1 MDMKDQASVIR
12 ETDGEARR
20 LARTLLRSARYA
32 AIAVIEPETGFPF
45 ASRVL
50 LGTDIDGV
58 PVILV
63 SGLSAHTRALDA
75 DPRASLLTGEPR
87 KGDPLAYARLTTQC
101 LAESVERDSAVH
113 TRIRTRFL
121 SRHAKAKLYIDF
133 PDFRFFRLIPQSAS
147 LNGGF
152 GRAYILDGSDLM
164 ILSAANEAVAESAD
178 AVVRDLLALDPDL
191 ARKTAIAHKGRAGL
205 DWAISGVDCA
215 GFDVISGDFLL
226 RHEFDVTAQTR
237 QDIYSHISN
246 MKYSIPEI

>member
-1 MDMKDQASVIR
+1 MKDQASVIR
-12 ETDGEARR
+12 ETDEGARK
-20 LARTLLRSARYA
+20 LARILLRSARYA
-32 AIAVIEPETGFPF
+32 AIAVLDPQTGFPF

-75 DPRASLLTGEPR
+75 DARASLLTGEPG

-101 LAESVERDSAVH
+101 RAEAVERDSPVH
-113 TRIRTRFL
+113 ARIRTRFL

-133 PDFRFFRLIPQSAS
+133 PDFRFFRLIPENAS

-152 GRAYILDGSDLM
+152 GRAYLLTGNDLL
-164 ILSAANEAVAESAD
+164 IDSPANEILASSAE
-178 AVVRDLLALDPDL
+178 AVVRDLVASDPLL
-191 ARKTAIAHKGRAGL
+191 ARRTAVALKGRDGPK
-205 DWAISGVDCA
+205 WRISGVDCA
-215 GFDVISGDFLL
+215 GFDMISGDLML
-226 RHEFDVTAQTR
+226 RHEFDTTAQTP
-237 QDIYSHISN
+237 DELYSHISN